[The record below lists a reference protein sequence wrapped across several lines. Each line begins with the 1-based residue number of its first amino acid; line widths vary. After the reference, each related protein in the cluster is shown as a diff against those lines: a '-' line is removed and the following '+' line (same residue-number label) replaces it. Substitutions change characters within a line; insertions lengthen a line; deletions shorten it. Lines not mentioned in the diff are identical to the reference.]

1 MNDDAAMMKTAV
13 SVWLRSA
20 PRGAPEGLTQTVG
33 NLLDNAL
40 GCAHRYGEPDLAACL
55 MILAL
60 SRYERADGLAACL
73 RALRHALAELQSI
86 CRWWRA

>member
-1 MNDDAAMMKTAV
+1 MSDEDAAMMRTAV

-33 NLLDNAL
+33 NLLDSAM
-40 GCAHRYGEPDLAACL
+40 GAAHRWAEPDLAACL

-60 SRYERADGLAACL
+60 SRYERADGPACCL
-73 RALRHALAELQSI
+73 RDLAPLPG
-86 CRWWRA
+86 RAPA